1 MAATAA
7 GEKLSIGCRRMRNW
21 TRRTIASLFFCAEN
35 YVCSWENQQKLVPP
49 ELHFLTPVCDMQYAL
64 QTVYLYLVGL
74 LLKGGEMRGME
85 EKGRERMEGEGRG
98 FVLCPRKKKSRR
110 LWPL

>member
-1 MAATAA
+1 
-7 GEKLSIGCRRMRNW
+7 
-21 TRRTIASLFFCAEN
+21 
-35 YVCSWENQQKLVPP
+35 
-49 ELHFLTPVCDMQYAL
+49 MQYAL

-74 LLKGGEMRGME
+74 LLKGAEMRGIE

-98 FVLCPRKKKSRR
+98 FDLCPRKKKSRR